1 LFFAGADFIVLECEG
16 FTVVHCASLK
26 EAMRGSALV
35 PCFLGLDKRKLQ
47 VGGGA
52 SSLVSSRLSNRSFRA
67 QITRKQSNH
76 SDLFPFAPLQL
87 NAPPRRVIFG
97 SCSSQDEDLS
107 YWKRI
112 SALSPDLIMLMGD
125 NVYGRR
131 EGLYS
136 AYATL
141 GGHCDF
147 QQAARSIPII
157 ATLDDNDYNYH
168 PDGMDAAKGLFMD
181 FFQVPSSDTRRVAQ
195 RGVYNSY
202 VWADN
207 QLQIICLDV
216 RYHKT
221 PFLQSGWQNDKG
233 PYVQEYSR
241 SSNST
246 MLGTDQWNWLEEQL
260 QLDVRLR
267 LICSPIQVLAEGH
280 GWDCWNLM
288 PRERDRLLSL
298 VQSTSSLDR
307 AAQYPNKTLFLT
319 GDRHVAAFYQK
330 GDFFEVTSSSLTH
343 SVPAGLLDHEDD
355 PTRVDE
361 FVYLNNFGLLDI
373 DWGGERSGTANSGP
387 KLDVSIRR
395 ADNGELA
402 GDAWTRMF

>member
-1 LFFAGADFIVLECEG
+1 LSFAKLINIRWSLKDSYQLFFPL
-16 FTVVHCASLK
+16 T
-26 EAMRGSALV
+26 MRRSVSV
-35 PCFLGLDKRKLQ
+35 PCYLCLDKKKLLIS
-47 VGGGA
+47 GGA
-52 SSLVSSRLSNRSFRA
+52 FSPRLSNRSFSA
-67 QITRKQSNH
+67 KSIRKQSNH
-76 SDLFPFAPLQL
+76 PDLFSFAPLRS
-87 NAPPRRVIFG
+87 NTPPRRIVFG

-112 SALSPDLIMLMGD
+112 SALSPELVILMGD

-131 EGLYS
+131 DGLHS

-141 GGHCDF
+141 GGQCDF

-168 PDGMDAAKGLFMD
+168 PDGMEAAKALFLD
-181 FFQVPSSDTRRVAQ
+181 FFQVPSSDTRRVSQ

-246 MLGTDQWNWLEEQL
+246 MLGTDQWSWLEEQL
-260 QLDVRLR
+260 KLDVRLR

-298 VQSTSSLDR
+298 VQSTTSLDR
-307 AAQYPNKTLFLT
+307 APQYPNKTLFLT

-330 GDFFEVTSSSLTH
+330 GAFFEVTSSSLTH
-343 SVPAGLLDHEDD
+343 SVPTGLLDHEVD
-355 PTRVDE
+355 PTRVTD
-361 FVYLNNFGLLDI
+361 FVQCNNFGLLDI
-373 DWGGERSGTANSGP
+373 DWGMEGSETTTNTDPNLA
-387 KLDVSIRR
+387 VSIRR
-395 ADNGELA
+395 ADNGKVA
-402 GDAWTRMF
+402 GEGWTRIL

>member
-1 LFFAGADFIVLECEG
+1 
-16 FTVVHCASLK
+16 
-26 EAMRGSALV
+26 MRGSALV
-35 PCFLGLDKRKLQ
+35 PCFLCLDKRKLQ
-47 VGGGA
+47 ISGGA
-52 SSLVSSRLSNRSFRA
+52 SLLFSSKLFHRSFCA
-67 QITRKQSNH
+67 KSICKQSNP
-76 SDLFPFAPLQL
+76 SELLSFAPLPL
-87 NAPPRRVIFG
+87 NTSPRRIIFG
-97 SCSSQDEDLS
+97 SCSSQDEHLS

-112 SALSPDLIMLMGD
+112 SALSPDLVILMGD

-131 EGLYS
+131 GGLHS

-141 GGHCDF
+141 GGHDDF

-168 PDGMDAAKGLFMD
+168 PDGMDAAKALFLD
-181 FFQVPSSDTRRVAQ
+181 FFQVPSWDRRRVSQ

-241 SSNST
+241 GSNST
-246 MLGTDQWNWLEEQL
+246 MLGADQWNWLEEQL
-260 QLDVRLR
+260 QLDVQLR

-298 VQSTSSLDR
+298 LQSTSSPDR
-307 AAQYPNKTLFLT
+307 AAQFPSKTLFLT

-330 GDFFEVTSSSLTH
+330 GAVFEVTSSSLTH
-343 SVPAGLLDHEDD
+343 SVPTGLLDHEDD
-355 PTRVDE
+355 PTRVTD
-361 FVYLNNFGLLDI
+361 FVHCNNFGLLDI
-373 DWGGERSGTANSGP
+373 DWGMKDSETMTTTDMN
-387 KLDVSIRR
+387 LQVSIRR
-395 ADNGELA
+395 ADNGEIA
-402 GDAWTRMF
+402 GEAWTRKL